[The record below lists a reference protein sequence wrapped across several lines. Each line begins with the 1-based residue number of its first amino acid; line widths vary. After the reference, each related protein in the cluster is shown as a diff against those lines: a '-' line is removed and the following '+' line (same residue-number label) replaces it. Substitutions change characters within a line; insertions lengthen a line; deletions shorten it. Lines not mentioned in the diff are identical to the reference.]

1 MKGSRTVGNIVSIVN
16 FAALLLF
23 VGSTA
28 NADGSVEVH
37 GITASEFSQP
47 QTWGSAKNVV
57 SVKHLYMSGQIDEE
71 SLKVARENGVTA
83 VINMRGPDELKWDE
97 EAATVAAGLD
107 YYNVPVVPGEEGFDA
122 DAIKE
127 VTRLV
132 GLYKGDKVLLH
143 CSSGNRVSGWLAIHL
158 VDDHGM
164 ELDPA
169 IELAK
174 LANMTKPTTEQ
185 GVREFYGEHTD
196 TAIKK

>member
-1 MKGSRTVGNIVSIVN
+1 
-16 FAALLLF
+16 
-23 VGSTA
+23 
-28 NADGSVEVH
+28 
-37 GITASEFSQP
+37 
-47 QTWGSAKNVV
+47 
-57 SVKHLYMSGQIDEE
+57 MSGQIDEE
-71 SLKVARENGVTA
+71 SLKVARENGVAA

-107 YYNVPVVPGEEGFDA
+107 YFNVPVVPDEEGFDA
-122 DAIKE
+122 DAIEE

-132 GLYKGDKVLLH
+132 GQYKGDKVLLH

-164 ELDPA
+164 QLDSA

-196 TAIKK
+196 AAIKK